1 MKRESISFGD
11 RLAAAVISALII
23 GFTAFLGPAV
33 FIIGGQWVDTVESLF
48 LVYGTFHAW
57 GSAVV
62 LFAFV
67 AGFVLGT
74 ERVTEVFGH
83 LWYTAEPRR
92 PGITLTLWT
101 VLVGIAVAGYSI
113 FWKFHAP

>member
-1 MKRESISFGD
+1 MKGESISFGD
-11 RLAAAVISALII
+11 RFAAAVISALII
-23 GFTAFLGPAV
+23 GLIAFFGPAV
-33 FIIGGQWVDTVESLF
+33 VIIGGQWTNTLDDLV
-48 LVYGTFHAW
+48 LVYGTFPAW
-57 GSAVV
+57 GSAIV

-92 PGITLTLWT
+92 PGITFTLWA
-101 VLVGIAVAGYSI
+101 VLVGIAIAGYSI
-113 FWKFHAP
+113 FWYAL